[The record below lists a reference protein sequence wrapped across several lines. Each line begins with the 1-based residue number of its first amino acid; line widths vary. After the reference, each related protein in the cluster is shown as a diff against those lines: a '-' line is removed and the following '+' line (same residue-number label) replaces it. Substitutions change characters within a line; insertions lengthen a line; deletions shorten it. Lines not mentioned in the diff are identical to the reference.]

1 MAIQKNDLILLLTDL
16 GEKQN
21 IDVSKQI
28 RQVLKS
34 NTIDLDVLKF
44 INDNRQLDLAAFY
57 ENLRKNYNHKK
68 SVLYINIVKEISEPN
83 DVLVTLSAMLTQIL
97 LFSRKVSDRSMF
109 LKHARAEEISKVLTN
124 YFITWDLK
132 PCIKLLQLV
141 KADLKCLESIK

>member
-28 RQVLKS
+28 RQILKS

-97 LFSRKVSDRSMF
+97 LFSRKTSDRPLF

-124 YFITWDLK
+124 YFITWDLR
-132 PCIKLLQLV
+132 PCIKLLQLI

>member
-28 RQVLKS
+28 RQILKS

-97 LFSRKVSDRSMF
+97 LFSRKTSDRPLF

-132 PCIKLLQLV
+132 PCIKLLQLI

>member
-34 NTIDLDVLKF
+34 NTIDIDVLKF

-97 LFSRKVSDRSMF
+97 LFSRKASDRPLF

-132 PCIKLLQLV
+132 PCIKLLQLI

>member
-28 RQVLKS
+28 RQILKS

-97 LFSRKVSDRSMF
+97 LFSRKASDRSLF

-132 PCIKLLQLV
+132 PCIKLLQLI